1 MTKII
6 LTSVSLVACL
16 TYNVLAEKI
25 PPRSYPS
32 CGYVGGQIYCYGGDV
47 GLPIGIDQDIY
58 SLNVSAYSWQNSAIM
73 EDGWYKIVPAVPFQT
88 EKRIIPTSVVLSNGK
103 QFMIQG
109 GQSSNFSQF
118 ENHAIIYDT
127 SSNSWLKGSSFT
139 DNGLVKQIYYSSV
152 VNLPND
158 SVGFY
163 GGSNPV
169 SSSLEHQFGF
179 SRFTKLSTGSG
190 IWSAFSPQSSTLA
203 NFFPFRQ
210 TATINPNTGKV
221 YYLGGSYYIKGLWE
235 PREIPFS
242 WAAVFDTNSGTWSNE
257 TLKGSI
263 PTSRMYHTA
272 SLLPNSQDI
281 ILYGGSESVEKASL
295 SICYTLNL
303 ETNIWT
309 KQNNVKVPEH
319 LKGPRS
325 AHSGADGELTSSV
338 ITIDVSN
345 VSDIFYTTSFVSNTT
360 DDSSIPNSNDS
371 NSNDYNSKESDG
383 LSKEAIG
390 GIVAG
395 SIVVGLGI
403 IFFYLR
409 RQKKAKQKE
418 MHEIMDVDWDK
429 IEEHYKETAT
439 GKSGSPHFTDTTEIT
454 ENTSGRYYSP
464 NLVEENNDSS
474 YPKNKSP
481 DIVVNTVKP
490 SVNQIKDYETVKP
503 DMI

>member
-58 SLNVSAYSWQNSAIM
+58 SLNASAYSWQNSAIM

-210 TATINPNTGKV
+210 TATINPNTV
-221 YYLGGSYYIKGLWE
+221 
-235 PREIPFS
+235 
-242 WAAVFDTNSGTWSNE
+242 
-257 TLKGSI
+257 
-263 PTSRMYHTA
+263 
-272 SLLPNSQDI
+272 PNSQDI

-325 AHSGADGELTSSV
+325 AHSAVLVDTTLFILFGKGADGELTSSV